1 MEAIS
6 RSCLPEAAART
17 KRQRK
22 ATCCGVL
29 GAASHRTTCSRS
41 SAAKLTSGLILA
53 MRTHISYWPQYVYLF
68 MIHTTSLVEE
78 LHSMLESWRPGS
90 LYVAYD
96 VMKAGQTKIVA
107 TAMATALGYVN
118 DPSKSHSEI
127 QPACWVIRDFGTD
140 AQFNQLLRAIRKYR
154 YQDRKHYDELWRNTI
169 WSDNDRERAV
179 LC

>member
-6 RSCLPEAAART
+6 RSCLPAAAART

-68 MIHTTSLVEE
+68 MIRSEEHTSELQSRLHLVCR
-78 LHSMLESWRPGS
+78 LLLE
-90 LYVAYD
+90 
-96 VMKAGQTKIVA
+96 KKK
-107 TAMATALGYVN
+107 N
-118 DPSKSHSEI
+118 
-127 QPACWVIRDFGTD
+127 IR
-140 AQFNQLLRAIRKYR
+140 YR
-154 YQDRKHYDELWRNTI
+154 YSINYYN
-169 WSDNDRERAV
+169 
-179 LC
+179 

>member
-6 RSCLPEAAART
+6 RSCLPAAAART

-68 MIHTTSLVEE
+68 MIHTTSYARYCHLRQFCPDVFRVTYR
-78 LHSMLESWRPGS
+78 LIPVPLQKKAVSIHDSMAHGE
-90 LYVAYD
+90 
-96 VMKAGQTKIVA
+96 K
-107 TAMATALGYVN
+107 
-118 DPSKSHSEI
+118 
-127 QPACWVIRDFGTD
+127 
-140 AQFNQLLRAIRKYR
+140 
-154 YQDRKHYDELWRNTI
+154 
-169 WSDNDRERAV
+169 
-179 LC
+179 

>member
-68 MIHTTSLVEE
+68 MIHTTSTCGVFGGLINADGIV
-78 LHSMLESWRPGS
+78 WRVSDPTC
-90 LYVAYD
+90 VA
-96 VMKAGQTKIVA
+96 
-107 TAMATALGYVN
+107 
-118 DPSKSHSEI
+118 
-127 QPACWVIRDFGTD
+127 RF
-140 AQFNQLLRAIRKYR
+140 
-154 YQDRKHYDELWRNTI
+154 
-169 WSDNDRERAV
+169 
-179 LC
+179 

>member
-6 RSCLPEAAART
+6 RSCLPAAAART

-68 MIHTTSLVEE
+68 MIHTTRGDRNQDHPL
-78 LHSMLESWRPGS
+78 RPPVPSIRGKAERHAAAGILGS
-90 LYVAYD
+90 HVVLDDGRPRKQAARVQD
-96 VMKAGQTKIVA
+96 LLQQ
-107 TAMATALGYVN
+107 
-118 DPSKSHSEI
+118 PSH
-127 QPACWVIRDFGTD
+127 A
-140 AQFNQLLRAIRKYR
+140 
-154 YQDRKHYDELWRNTI
+154 
-169 WSDNDRERAV
+169 
-179 LC
+179 

>member
-29 GAASHRTTCSRS
+29 GAASLRTTCSRS

-68 MIHTTSLVEE
+68 MIHTTSVADVLDKLPDRRNYSTVRAQLRVLEEKRLVRHETKKLRYLYAPTVPRQIAQRSALRHMIETFFDGSVENSLATILTEDNLE
-78 LHSMLESWRPGS
+78 LL
-90 LYVAYD
+90 
-96 VMKAGQTKIVA
+96 
-107 TAMATALGYVN
+107 
-118 DPSKSHSEI
+118 
-127 QPACWVIRDFGTD
+127 
-140 AQFNQLLRAIRKYR
+140 
-154 YQDRKHYDELWRNTI
+154 
-169 WSDNDRERAV
+169 
-179 LC
+179 

>member
-68 MIHTTSLVEE
+68 MIHTTSGFPHGRRSDHLCTEMAGQ
-78 LHSMLESWRPGS
+78 LHSLFHRRG
-90 LYVAYD
+90 
-96 VMKAGQTKIVA
+96 
-107 TAMATALGYVN
+107 
-118 DPSKSHSEI
+118 
-127 QPACWVIRDFGTD
+127 
-140 AQFNQLLRAIRKYR
+140 
-154 YQDRKHYDELWRNTI
+154 
-169 WSDNDRERAV
+169 ERARRGSAPTV
-179 LC
+179 FLTVRILSHFDLYTLPLRDALH

>member
-68 MIHTTSLVEE
+68 MIHTTSGDASLV
-78 LHSMLESWRPGS
+78 RR
-90 LYVAYD
+90 
-96 VMKAGQTKIVA
+96 
-107 TAMATALGYVN
+107 
-118 DPSKSHSEI
+118 I
-127 QPACWVIRDFGTD
+127 QPILVQLRDAGGD
-140 AQFNQLLRAIRKYR
+140 
-154 YQDRKHYDELWRNTI
+154 
-169 WSDNDRERAV
+169 AV
-179 LC
+179 LPGGPGTEGQGSVVGQREGGGGTLAADQFSV

>member
-6 RSCLPEAAART
+6 RSCLPAAAART

-68 MIHTTSLVEE
+68 MIHTTSSEGICSENESLDTEE
-78 LHSMLESWRPGS
+78 IAVRIVLRSAAFAPTGPHGRF
-90 LYVAYD
+90 
-96 VMKAGQTKIVA
+96 AGDKGTYQYLAPVYELFQGR
-107 TAMATALGYVN
+107 LGI
-118 DPSKSHSEI
+118 S
-127 QPACWVIRDFGTD
+127 C
-140 AQFNQLLRAIRKYR
+140 
-154 YQDRKHYDELWRNTI
+154 
-169 WSDNDRERAV
+169 
-179 LC
+179 

>member
-53 MRTHISYWPQYVYLF
+53 MRTHISYWPQYIYLF
-68 MIHTTSLVEE
+68 MIHTTRPRGQRGQIKQHGSNWLFVYYLNGKRTHVVLAPVNVYPFRNPEQVRE
-78 LHSMLESWRPGS
+78 KFSPQISDLHRTANAEVPNAAMLDG
-90 LYVAYD
+90 
-96 VMKAGQTKIVA
+96 
-107 TAMATALGYVN
+107 
-118 DPSKSHSEI
+118 
-127 QPACWVIRDFGTD
+127 
-140 AQFNQLLRAIRKYR
+140 LL
-154 YQDRKHYDELWRNTI
+154 T
-169 WSDNDRERAV
+169 
-179 LC
+179 

>member
-53 MRTHISYWPQYVYLF
+53 MRTHISYCGQYDMCVRMARISPLV
-68 MIHTTSLVEE
+68 ILAADDLEQIDLWEGTTSN
-78 LHSMLESWRPGS
+78 
-90 LYVAYD
+90 
-96 VMKAGQTKIVA
+96 A
-107 TAMATALGYVN
+107 TFMHGRYRFMTA
-118 DPSKSHSEI
+118 
-127 QPACWVIRDFGTD
+127 VIR
-140 AQFNQLLRAIRKYR
+140 NM
-154 YQDRKHYDELWRNTI
+154 DRGQ
-169 WSDNDRERAV
+169 SG
-179 LC
+179 

>member
-68 MIHTTSLVEE
+68 MIHTTNTWDNNRHGDPIVKFHDNRFGGGFGGPL
-78 LHSMLESWRPGS
+78 LPGKFLGGKTYFYGFYEGRRFPGTAQIQEWTVPS
-90 LYVAYD
+90 AAMRAGIIKLRDPDSKVVKAYNL
-96 VMKAGQTKIVA
+96 K
-107 TAMATALGYVN
+107 
-118 DPSKSHSEI
+118 
-127 QPACWVIRDFGTD
+127 
-140 AQFNQLLRAIRKYR
+140 
-154 YQDRKHYDELWRNTI
+154 
-169 WSDNDRERAV
+169 
-179 LC
+179 

>member
-29 GAASHRTTCSRS
+29 GAASHRTTCARS

-68 MIHTTSLVEE
+68 MIHTTRKE
-78 LHSMLESWRPGS
+78 LW
-90 LYVAYD
+90 LYRNRDPYAC
-96 VMKAGQTKIVA
+96 
-107 TAMATALGYVN
+107 LGHRRN
-118 DPSKSHSEI
+118 D
-127 QPACWVIRDFGTD
+127 CD
-140 AQFNQLLRAIRKYR
+140 LLRRRQCSA
-154 YQDRKHYDELWRNTI
+154 Q
-169 WSDNDRERAV
+169 SPP
-179 LC
+179 

>member
-68 MIHTTSLVEE
+68 MIHTTRFHQTEVLANDQLFARFKKISC
-78 LHSMLESWRPGS
+78 GS
-90 LYVAYD
+90 
-96 VMKAGQTKIVA
+96 A
-107 TAMATALGYVN
+107 TGRGN
-118 DPSKSHSEI
+118 GSE
-127 QPACWVIRDFGTD
+127 RSEG
-140 AQFNQLLRAIRKYR
+140 RR
-154 YQDRKHYDELWRNTI
+154 
-169 WSDNDRERAV
+169 
-179 LC
+179 

>member
-68 MIHTTSLVEE
+68 MIHTTRNNGFRIDGYLLARE
-78 LHSMLESWRPGS
+78 
-90 LYVAYD
+90 AYPLSD
-96 VMKAGQTKIVA
+96 SCPTTYIFKSPDKFRNKA
-107 TAMATALGYVN
+107 
-118 DPSKSHSEI
+118 
-127 QPACWVIRDFGTD
+127 W
-140 AQFNQLLRAIRKYR
+140 
-154 YQDRKHYDELWRNTI
+154 
-169 WSDNDRERAV
+169 
-179 LC
+179 

>member
-6 RSCLPEAAART
+6 RSCLPAAAART

-68 MIHTTSLVEE
+68 MIHTTSLE
-78 LHSMLESWRPGS
+78 L
-90 LYVAYD
+90 
-96 VMKAGQTKIVA
+96 KITGQIFLDLDSRQTVSPIIFDITGPICA
-107 TAMATALGYVN
+107 
-118 DPSKSHSEI
+118 
-127 QPACWVIRDFGTD
+127 
-140 AQFNQLLRAIRKYR
+140 RAA
-154 YQDRKHYDELWRNTI
+154 N
-169 WSDNDRERAV
+169 
-179 LC
+179 

>member
-68 MIHTTSLVEE
+68 MIHTTSRRKLCCAAHQKSTKRNAAASSDALLDGLQIVP
-78 LHSMLESWRPGS
+78 RPSGAS
-90 LYVAYD
+90 LPP
-96 VMKAGQTKIVA
+96 G
-107 TAMATALGYVN
+107 
-118 DPSKSHSEI
+118 
-127 QPACWVIRDFGTD
+127 
-140 AQFNQLLRAIRKYR
+140 
-154 YQDRKHYDELWRNTI
+154 DR
-169 WSDNDRERAV
+169 
-179 LC
+179 

>member
-53 MRTHISYWPQYVYLF
+53 MRTCISYWPQYVYLF
-68 MIHTTSLVEE
+68 MIHTTSRQQTGTHVSVLIPADVAKE
-78 LHSMLESWRPGS
+78 LLSVANGNAE
-90 LYVAYD
+90 YVFWD
-96 VMKAGQTKIVA
+96 
-107 TAMATALGYVN
+107 
-118 DPSKSHSEI
+118 
-127 QPACWVIRDFGTD
+127 
-140 AQFNQLLRAIRKYR
+140 
-154 YQDRKHYDELWRNTI
+154 
-169 WSDNDRERAV
+169 
-179 LC
+179 